1 MRGQII
7 SLRERRYIDLEAVA
21 SLENQVIEANDRLGR
36 RTVEYLL
43 RDEAFRPYVE
53 KIQHAAAVTGQIKG
67 GKEGRELQKQL
78 DDINGQ
84 LNLLVET
91 VSQLQIEDVTQ
102 RTKIVD
108 PIGDLFGS
116 LNKFDHSLRRELES
130 YSAAKWKQILLRRAS
145 CWIKRWLLR
154 LNLPIPSPY

>member
-36 RTVEYLL
+36 RTVDYLL

-53 KIQHAAAVTGQIKG
+53 KIQHAAAVTSQIKG

-108 PIGDLFGS
+108 PIGDL
-116 LNKFDHSLRRELES
+116 LVR
-130 YSAAKWKQILLRRAS
+130 
-145 CWIKRWLLR
+145 
-154 LNLPIPSPY
+154 